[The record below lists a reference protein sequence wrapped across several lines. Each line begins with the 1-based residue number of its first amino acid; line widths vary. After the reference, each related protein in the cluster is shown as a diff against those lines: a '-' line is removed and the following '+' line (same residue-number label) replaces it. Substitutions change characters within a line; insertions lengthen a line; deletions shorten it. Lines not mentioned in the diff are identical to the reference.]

1 VAASHVVAFAI
12 AVGFSAGSA
21 IAGIFLCRLQVTRAR
36 RLLTD
41 GKQAVAHIV
50 EVVPQHPAG
59 QSFPLDAARIVI
71 EYKWDGSLRR
81 ETIVLART
89 PEDRYRVGDALDV
102 LVAEGPSPHVRTCE
116 EPNIAYG
123 TAEQIAGAALLI
135 LAALPLFI
143 MFDVHA
149 LTP

>member
-1 VAASHVVAFAI
+1 VAAGHVVAFVI
-12 AVGFSAGSA
+12 AVGFSAASA
-21 IAGIFLCRLQVTRAR
+21 TTGMRLCRLQVIRSR
-36 RLLTD
+36 RLLTE
-41 GKQAVAHIV
+41 GVVAAACIV
-50 EVVPQHPAG
+50 EIVPQIPVG
-59 QSFPLDAARIVI
+59 QSFPLDAARIVV
-71 EYKWDGSLRR
+71 EYKWDGGMRR
-81 ETIVLART
+81 EAIVLART
-89 PEDRYRVGDALDV
+89 PETLYKVGDALDV
-102 LVAEGPSPHVRTCE
+102 LVAEGPSPHVRTYE

>member
-1 VAASHVVAFAI
+1 MAAGHVVAFVI
-12 AVGFSAGSA
+12 AVGFSAASA
-21 IAGIFLCRLQVTRAR
+21 IAGTLLCRLQVTRSR
-36 RLLTD
+36 RLLTE
-41 GKQAVAHIV
+41 GTSAVAHVV
-50 EVVPQHPAG
+50 EIVPQHPAG
-59 QSFPLDAARIVI
+59 QSFPHDAARIVI
-71 EYKWDGSLRR
+71 EYKWDGSVRR

-89 PEDRYRVGDALDV
+89 PEENYQVGDALDV
-102 LVAEGPSPHVRTCE
+102 LVAEGPQPHVRTCD

-123 TAEQIAGAALLI
+123 TVEQIAGAALLI

>member
-1 VAASHVVAFAI
+1 MAAGHVVAFAI
-12 AVGFSAGSA
+12 AVGFSITSA
-21 IAGIFLCRLQVTRAR
+21 IGGTLLCRLQVTRSR
-36 RLLTD
+36 RLLSEGTAAQ
-41 GKQAVAHIV
+41 GRII

-59 QSFPLDAARIVI
+59 QSFPLDAARIVV
-71 EYKWDGSLRR
+71 EFKWDEALRR

-89 PEDRYRVGDALDV
+89 PEDRYKVGDELDV
-102 LVAEGPSPHVRTCE
+102 LVAEGPVPHIRTCD

-123 TAEQIAGAALLI
+123 TREQIAGAALLI

-143 MFDVHA
+143 MFNVHA

>member
-1 VAASHVVAFAI
+1 VAAGHVVAFAI
-12 AVGFSAGSA
+12 AVGFSLATATAGTL
-21 IAGIFLCRLQVTRAR
+21 LCRLQVTRSR
-36 RLLTD
+36 RLLTS
-41 GKQAVAHIV
+41 GTLAVAHIV

-59 QSFPLDAARIVI
+59 QSFPLDAARIVV
-71 EYKWDGSLRR
+71 EYKWEEAMRR

-89 PEDRYRVGDALDV
+89 PEERYKVGDPIDV
-102 LVAEGPSPHVRTCE
+102 LFAEGSTPHVRTCD

-123 TAEQIAGAALLI
+123 TLEQIAGAALLI
-135 LAALPLFI
+135 LAFLPLFI